1 MPTERAADPGK
12 AQFRQ
17 QWYAALNAQIANAP
31 PANSL
36 AARFASFADT
46 VQTRLDT
53 TNGVGPSLTGSLE
66 AQVGRALSQVLRQA
80 PAVGAAGA
88 AYNGAGAAYPGAG
101 AAYPGAA
108 PLVAQAMSVA
118 TLGGTGG
125 PPASRHSRRRC
136 FERQRWSRATCSRSS
151 TRSSR
156 SRPSPIPRMSPR

>member
-17 QWYAALNAQIANAP
+17 QWYAALNAQIANAA

-53 TNGVGPSLTGSLE
+53 TNGTGPSLNGSLE

-80 PAVGAAGA
+80 PAAGAAGA
-88 AYNGAGAAYPGAG
+88 AGPGNGAAPSGV
-101 AAYPGAA
+101 A

-118 TLGGTGG
+118 TLTTRGG
-125 PPASRHSRRRC
+125 PPAIAPQQAALLQ
-136 FERQRWSRATCSRSS
+136 EATLVKGDLLAILDTVQPLSTFADSS
-151 TRSSR
+151 
-156 SRPSPIPRMSPR
+156 